1 MARTISR
8 IVLITVIITT
18 FTEAGKGQAAMPEIL
33 NQGTITEQME
43 YIQGRTLIYEN
54 YRAIREDMFQKI
66 KNNSIDSLNKS
77 KREILDLE
85 SHAAD
90 LNQRIDSLDS
100 SLNETMDELDQ
111 VKRTK
116 DSISVLGIELNKTVY
131 NTIMW
136 LIVGGLL
143 VILLLGYLIFRNSL
157 RVTRITKKDL
167 LELKEEYDEYRN
179 KTRLERERVSM
190 EHFREVQKLKGKQY

>member
-100 SLNETMDELDQ
+100 SLYETMAELNQ